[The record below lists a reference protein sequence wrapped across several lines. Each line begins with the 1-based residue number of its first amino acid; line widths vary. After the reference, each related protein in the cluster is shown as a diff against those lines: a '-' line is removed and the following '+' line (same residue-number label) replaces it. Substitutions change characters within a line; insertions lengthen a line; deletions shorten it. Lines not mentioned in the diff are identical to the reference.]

1 MITISCTRFV
11 TDNRWFLRI
20 GTKLLSYNEQFRMY
34 ITTKMKKIH
43 CLREIVTRT
52 TVVDFTVQMG
62 GLEELLLKTL
72 VGLENPGLEELKD
85 NTIVNI
91 EKDDRCLVEL
101 QDELLRLLDESKC
114 SLLENEQLLLT
125 LRSSKSKFAVI
136 KDRLQSFLTNQT
148 EIHVAR
154 EVLNV

>member
-1 MITISCTRFV
+1 
-11 TDNRWFLRI
+11 
-20 GTKLLSYNEQFRMY
+20 MY
-34 ITTKMKKIH
+34 ITTKIKKTH

-52 TVVDFTVQMG
+52 TVVDFTVQEG

-72 VGLENPGLEELKD
+72 VVLENPGLEELKD

-91 EKDDRCLVEL
+91 EKDEKCLVEL
-101 QDELLRLLDESKC
+101 QDELLKLLDESEC
-114 SLLENEQLLLT
+114 SLLENEPLLQT
-125 LRSSKSKFAVI
+125 LRSLKSKFAVI
-136 KDRLQSFLTNQT
+136 KDRLQSFLTNRT